1 MNTKWTKIWLNGI
14 FDIRT
19 CFAFLLCGF
28 IGGKRVPVYP
38 VQEVFPAEIRGK
50 NEQLY
55 PLEATKFLLS
65 RWERAARQP
74 PGWRAG

>member
-19 CFAFLLCGF
+19 CFAFLLRGF

-38 VQEVFPAEIRGK
+38 VQGVFLAEIRGK

-55 PLEATKFLLS
+55 ALEAAEIPCVL
-65 RWERAARQP
+65 QP
-74 PGWRAG
+74 GSPFTGKPG